1 MSGFREKRN
10 LLRYDGKVIVFVS
23 FMSRL
28 KIIKFIVTGPYL
40 ELPIE
45 LFGLFIQESLRKF

>member
-10 LLRYDGKVIVFVS
+10 LLRYDGKIVFVS

-28 KIIKFIVTGPYL
+28 KIIKFSVTGPYL
-40 ELPIE
+40 ELFTE